1 MDTASGKIK
10 VLEDAGYKVLGHFML
25 SENCWMENYY
35 EPLLQSH
42 PRFLKEFGN
51 CDKAHKIVATDLQE
65 IEFYQKYKDYYS
77 YGFYIAQKP

>member
-25 SENCWMENYY
+25 PENCWMENYY
-35 EPLLQSH
+35 VPLLQSH

-65 IEFYQKYKDYYS
+65 VEFYQKYKDYYS